1 MGTSTGETP
10 PSIRDAGKRRNVVGP
25 VAAVPIYLPFV
36 IFAAAACEV
45 ISGELNKTIL
55 VSTPAH
61 TVPRFDRVALA
72 QAASSAPPRAAGV
85 VPRAAAAAGL
95 LYVLFKNAS
104 LLLAVVV
111 CVNRTS

>member
-25 VAAVPIYLPFV
+25 VAAVSIYLPFV

-45 ISGELNKTIL
+45 IGGEINGTML

-72 QAASSAPPRAAGV
+72 QATSSAPPWAAGV

-95 LYVLFKNAS
+95 HYVLFKNARF
-104 LLLAVVV
+104 LLAVVV